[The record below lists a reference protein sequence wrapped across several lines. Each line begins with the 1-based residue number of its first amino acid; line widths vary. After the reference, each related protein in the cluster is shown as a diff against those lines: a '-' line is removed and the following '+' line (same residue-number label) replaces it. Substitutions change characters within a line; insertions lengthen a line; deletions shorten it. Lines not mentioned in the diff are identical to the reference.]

1 MTEETTTSLRVPA
14 ESAAWFTFARERF
27 QIPAVLIFGAAQS
40 TSAQFVVSSAL
51 DWVALVVSI
60 SGISVLL
67 VVMRMMDELK
77 DLDKDRIAHPDRPL
91 PRGLISPEEVR
102 YGLRISIGVLLCAS
116 ILIGL
121 LGNPIAGTLLGLSV
135 GYSLLMY
142 REFFIPEF
150 LDARPF
156 SYAATHQVI
165 IIPIY
170 AFATA
175 TAVPE
180 AVFTRP
186 VLWFAMTGLGA
197 SFALEVCRKLDPEA
211 HPALRTYLTVSGPGR
226 TAIAVAAS
234 VLLAVYGAYKIGVF
248 AIMGPVALVLL
259 ASLVLT
265 MARPARFKWTAGFA
279 GLFVLAQ
286 VFAPTIDH
294 LVEVLS

>member
-1 MTEETTTSLRVPA
+1 
-14 ESAAWFTFARERF
+14 
-27 QIPAVLIFGAAQS
+27 
-40 TSAQFVVSSAL
+40 
-51 DWVALVVSI
+51 
-60 SGISVLL
+60 
-67 VVMRMMDELK
+67 MMDELK
-77 DLDKDRIAHPDRPL
+77 DLDKDRIAHPYRPL
-91 PRGLISPEEVR
+91 PRGLISSEEVR
-102 YGLRISIGVLLCAS
+102 YGLRIVIGVLLGAA

-156 SYAATHQVI
+156 FYAATHQVI

-180 AVFTRP
+180 AAFTRP

-248 AIMGPVALVLL
+248 AIMGPVALALL

-279 GLFVLAQ
+279 GLFMLAQ